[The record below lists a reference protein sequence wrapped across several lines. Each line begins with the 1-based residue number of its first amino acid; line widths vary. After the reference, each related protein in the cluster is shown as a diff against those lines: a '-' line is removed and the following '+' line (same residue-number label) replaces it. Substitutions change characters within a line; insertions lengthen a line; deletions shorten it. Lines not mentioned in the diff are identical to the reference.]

1 MKQQTLETA
10 IQRLEEITAQMNDSE
25 LTVDQS
31 IALYTEAVKLIEFS
45 EKKLADAKLKVEK
58 LSVGVQNEE

>member
-1 MKQQTLETA
+1 
-10 IQRLEEITAQMNDSE
+10 MNDSE

-31 IALYTEAVKLIEFS
+31 ITLYTEAVKLIEFS

>member
-31 IALYTEAVKLIEFS
+31 ITLYTEAVKLIEFS